1 MAQWLAIDWDQDQL
15 HLLAAHTGR
24 KGAAAE
30 RAASWQ
36 LPEPLTAASAERIG
50 RALREFLKSQKF
62 PAVPALV
69 SVGRDRVILKEVR
82 FPAVPKHEEP
92 ALVRF
97 QASKELT
104 EPPESCIID
113 YAPLRDSEGTSERHV
128 LAVAVRRD
136 LIATFQALCR
146 GAGLRLAALAPRPFG
161 AGAALRRALGGGSA
175 AASRT
180 TAVLSLGRRWAE
192 LSLYRGERL
201 ALSRVL
207 PTGDALAGEVRR
219 SLAVFQA
226 QYAEDGAAPPLLY
239 LFGPTEALTAA
250 PGSLPIPVE
259 PVNPFDPD
267 TAAGDA
273 LPRDGEAAAAFAG
286 SLGLLEAYA
295 RQGQWAINLAEPKK
309 ERAPGTDPRTRQRYV
324 LAGAA
329 AVLVIALI
337 GTLWLTLKW
346 QRDAIGK
353 LTAEK
358 QEYEETLRAF
368 GPERTDIDAVK
379 DWDNGTVP
387 WADELYE
394 LAARFPH
401 EPGFRVNGLSA
412 GLTTN
417 SGSKKNGAS
426 KSTAVARIQVIGVA
440 PRAKAGL
447 IDKFRDA
454 LVPDKHLRANVKR
467 IKGTGG
473 MQEFQME
480 IDLSRQP
487 AEAYKVRLTA
497 PPAPATAPEDGEE
510 GDE

>member
-15 HLLAAHTGR
+15 HLLVARTGR
-24 KGAAAE
+24 KSAQAE
-30 RAASWQ
+30 RAVSWT
-36 LPEPLTAASAERIG
+36 LPEPLTLASAERIG
-50 RALREFLKSQKF
+50 RALREQLKAQKF
-62 PAVPALV
+62 PTAPTLV

-104 EPPESCIID
+104 EPPEACVID
-113 YAPLRDSEGTSERHV
+113 YAPLRDNDGMGERHV
-128 LAVAVRRD
+128 LAVAARRD
-136 LIATFQALCR
+136 LVAMFQALCR

-161 AGAALRRALGGGSA
+161 IGAALRRALGAGSSATA
-175 AASRT
+175 ART

-207 PTGDALAGEVRR
+207 PTGAALGGEVRR

-226 QYAEDGAAPPLLY
+226 QHGEDGAAPPLLY
-239 LFGPTEALTAA
+239 LFGPTEALTVEA
-250 PGSLPIPVE
+250 GSLPIPVE

-267 TAAGDA
+267 AAAGDA

-286 SLGLLEAYA
+286 PLGLLEAYA
-295 RQGQWAINLAEPKK
+295 RQGQWPINLAEPKK

-324 LAGAA
+324 LAGAG
-329 AVLVIALI
+329 AVLVIALV
-337 GTLWLTLKW
+337 GLLWLTLKW

-353 LTAEK
+353 ITAEK
-358 QEYEETLRAF
+358 QDLEETLRAF
-368 GPERTDIDAVK
+368 APERTDIDAVK
-379 DWDNGTVP
+379 NWNHRTVP

-401 EPGFRVNGLSA
+401 EPGFRINGLSA
-412 GLTTN
+412 GLTT
-417 SGSKKNGAS
+417 SGGKKNGAA
-426 KSTAVARIQVIGVA
+426 KSAAVARIQVIGVA

-447 IDKFRDA
+447 IDKFRDE

-467 IKGTGG
+467 IKGSGG

-487 AEAYKVRLTA
+487 AEAYKTRLVA
-497 PPAPATAPEDGEE
+497 PPAPADADDGEE